1 MKIKNCVDG
10 PVLLKWNK
18 PAECFIRNMQSLVN
32 SLQFIS
38 TKNSGES
45 CILIHIVKLC
55 FIMITEKMHLSKLQV
70 ALVSQGLSNHHQH
83 VELLVNNTAAG
94 VILLPQQVQCF
105 LKHVPNIFVNSC
117 EHFLYTKNTTR
128 NAKYLATQTKTMS
141 WFSSS
146 AFPQSCVLL
155 TWIVCQCVFLS
166 DNSFSNIFQG
176 SIPRWLCETN
186 DVAH

>member
-1 MKIKNCVDG
+1 
-10 PVLLKWNK
+10 
-18 PAECFIRNMQSLVN
+18 MQSLVN

-45 CILIHIVKLC
+45 SILIHIVKLC
-55 FIMITEKMHLSKLQV
+55 FIMIAEKMHLSKLQV

-94 VILLPQQVQCF
+94 VILLPQQVECF

-128 NAKYLATQTKTMS
+128 NAKYLATQTKTVLIFLFC
-141 WFSSS
+141 FSTVL
-146 AFPQSCVLL
+146 CLL

-186 DVAH
+186 DVAHWDTLKWFGQKLENTSHIKHSHKC